1 MDDAHRKYQALET
14 LLQSYESAA
23 VAFSGGVDST
33 FLLAAAHAVL
43 GERVIAVT
51 ADSAFFPRREQS
63 DAAEFCRNRGI
74 RQIVFHADVL
84 HDTNIIQNPPNR
96 CYLCKRLIFSQIQ
109 QIAAQNGIICIAEG
123 SNLDDLGDYRPGMQ
137 AIAELGICSP
147 LREVSL
153 TKQEIRLLSK
163 EMGLPTWEKPS
174 FACLASRIPYGDLIT
189 AENLSMAEQAERFL
203 LDSGF
208 RQVRV
213 RIHGDIARI
222 EVLPADFERIV
233 SFREQVTAELKTI
246 GFRYVCLDLNG
257 YRTGSLNEALNHGI
271 HAGNGI

>member
-1 MDDAHRKYQALET
+1 MDDAHRKFHALET
-14 LLQSYESAA
+14 LLRSYESAA

-51 ADSAFFPRREQS
+51 AESAFFPRREQS
-63 DAAEFCRNRGI
+63 DAADFCRNRGI

-84 HDTNIIQNPPNR
+84 DDTNIIQNPPNR

-109 QIAAQNGIICIAEG
+109 QIAAQNGISCIAEG

-189 AENLSMAEQAERFL
+189 AENLGMAEHAERFL

-222 EVLPADFERIV
+222 EVLPDDFERMV
-233 SFREQVTAELKTI
+233 SECEQVTAKLKTI

-257 YRTGSLNEALNHGI
+257 YRTGSLNEALNNGI